1 MDCSPPGSSVHGILQ
16 VRILECVAISSS
28 RGIFPDP
35 GIKAGFLALQAYS
48 LLSESPGSLEGK
60 KSPNQL
66 PLPFSWRSWNS
77 AKNCRMRSEGIAK
90 EIPAVT
96 FSVFMPI
103 TSPSCQR
110 RGHHSAAQLCRL
122 NRQRKERSLG
132 WSSRWHLRGP
142 AVYGLQRRPTPV
154 KIPAE
159 EFGVL
164 ILSSLFFFLAQI
176 TLIFQSEPQ
185 FIFQH
190 RYEDKEYMP
199 FHSLNETKNKH
210 GKGKKLLTFSHTSM
224 KLFRRFAKLT
234 LGT

>member
-1 MDCSPPGSSVHGILQ
+1 MDCSPPDSSVHGILQ
-16 VRILECVAISSS
+16 AR
-28 RGIFPDP
+28 IFPDP

-103 TSPSCQR
+103 TLPSCQR
-110 RGHHSAAQLCRL
+110 RGHRSAAQLCRL
-122 NRQRKERSLG
+122 NRQRKERAYGCLG

-142 AVYGLQRRPTPV
+142 AVWRVTEGAY
-154 KIPAE
+154 
-159 EFGVL
+159 
-164 ILSSLFFFLAQI
+164 SS
-176 TLIFQSEPQ
+176 TDSC
-185 FIFQH
+185 
-190 RYEDKEYMP
+190 
-199 FHSLNETKNKH
+199 
-210 GKGKKLLTFSHTSM
+210 
-224 KLFRRFAKLT
+224 
-234 LGT
+234 